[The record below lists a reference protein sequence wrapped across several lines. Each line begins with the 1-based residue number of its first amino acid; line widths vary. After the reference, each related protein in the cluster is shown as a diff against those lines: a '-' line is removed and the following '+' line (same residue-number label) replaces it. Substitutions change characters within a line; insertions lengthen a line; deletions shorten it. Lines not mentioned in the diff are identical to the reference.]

1 MFGVNAVLRTLVIV
15 LCCAPLIAAASPNK
29 VERFDAKVWAQWQ
42 KDLPRPAVI
51 VFTATYCSNCP
62 ALIER
67 IAQQLAK
74 QGLKQEIIAVVID
87 EANPRELLKNGH
99 YGAAAR
105 LFAFDGNEATLR
117 YAVDPRWRGETP
129 YVAFLGTQSRV
140 VFVPGTPSDAQFEAW
155 LKR

>member
-1 MFGVNAVLRTLVIV
+1 MMLRTIALL
-15 LCCAPLIAAASPNK
+15 LCCAPLLAAAEPKK
-29 VERFDAKVWAQWQ
+29 VERFDTKTWAQLQ
-42 KDLPRPAVI
+42 KELPRPSVV

-74 QGLKQEIIAVVID
+74 RGLKRDIVAVVVD
-87 EANPRELLKNGH
+87 EATPQELLASHH
-99 YGAAAR
+99 YKSVSK

-117 YAVDPRWRGETP
+117 YGVDPRWRGVTP
-129 YVAFLGTQSRV
+129 YVALLSAPDKV
-140 VFVPGTPSDAQFEAW
+140 IFVAGTPSDAQFEAW